1 MPATFKIPFLILVC
15 KSAPWLQRT
24 GGDVVELPG
33 TDRTRITHGRYW
45 LQPQLYTSEVQIPV
59 LYHCTAH
66 MVKSK
71 TFYQYST
78 QACLGCKSKSWT
90 LKIYFIIGC
99 RTPHLFLLQSSRM
112 QKHDSA
118 VQSSVLY
125 CSFFNHIKYNCTN
138 HSRHPRK
145 QTNKKQQWKS
155 RSLIN
160 GVTFGKSLND
170 TNHHRLTRNKEHPY
184 IVTLSTYKGPDHLS
198 VSQPTAFLGVHRL
211 LHRISNIPPVA
222 A

>member
-145 QTNKKQQWKS
+145 QTKS
-155 RSLIN
+155 SNEKAGAWLT
-160 GVTFGKSLND
+160 GS
-170 TNHHRLTRNKEHPY
+170 RLESHLMTPIITDWPETKNIH
-184 IVTLSTYKGPDHLS
+184 TLSPFLQIKDQITYLCPS
-198 VSQPTAFLGVHRL
+198 
-211 LHRISNIPPVA
+211 PPPF
-222 A
+222 